1 MPCFL
6 RRTAAP
12 PALALALAAGAA
24 ALLAP
29 ARASAYERQW
39 HFGASFGYD
48 ALFASTTAHGFG
60 GGVHLAY
67 GLSDMFNLIAEI
79 DATVHPS
86 PSLTVVSGA
95 IGAAY
100 VLDVLQWVPWG
111 GLEVGPAG
119 LLSLDP
125 KCATAC
131 TAFRFS
137 AAIPFGLDYQI
148 SRSFTVGLGGRF
160 QVLLLGATPWETL
173 TVAARAEYVWGY

>member
-1 MPCFL
+1 MSSL
-6 RRTAAP
+6 RRLLAAL
-12 PALALALAAGAA
+12 PALALGAA
-24 ALLAP
+24 AWLASGS
-29 ARASAYERQW
+29 AAAYEHQW
-39 HFGASFGYD
+39 HAGASFGYS
-48 ALFASTTAHGFG
+48 ALFADQTYNGFG
-60 GGVHLAY
+60 GGLHLTY
-67 GLSDMFNLIAEI
+67 GANDTVNLLAEI
-79 DATVHPS
+79 EATYYPGKWS
-86 PSLTVVSGA
+86 VVSGGL
-95 IGAAY
+95 GAAY

-111 GLEVGPAG
+111 GIEVGPAG

-125 KCATAC
+125 KCGTAC